1 MAKERKLTEEE
12 IKKYNRKNRGKITGG
27 TTSKKDGITFTFVD
41 PDEKATKKAKKLEE
55 QEAGLIGYK
64 EPVKKK
70 DGGEVN
76 GKKKKPKGRS
86 NLPPGIAI
94 NTGFRKLGKELTPEQ
109 KRRSKKVTNVA
120 LGAVNPI
127 GTAGARIARRSIDR
141 AAIKGFTRAKQKKN
155 A

>member
-55 QEAGLIGYK
+55 QAAGLIGYK

-94 NTGFRKLGKELTPEQ
+94 TTGFREQKERTPAQ
-109 KRRSKKVTNVA
+109 KRRAKKVTNVA

-127 GTAGARIARRSIDR
+127 GTAGARIARRAIDG

>member
-1 MAKERKLTEEE
+1 MAKERKITEEE

-55 QEAGLIGYK
+55 QAAGLIGYK

-76 GKKKKPKGRS
+76 GKKKKPK
-86 NLPPGIAI
+86 
-94 NTGFRKLGKELTPEQ
+94 RKLPATTAAMVRPRGLEMGVQSLSPAQ
-109 KRRSKKVTNVA
+109 KRKVKKITET
-120 LGAVNPI
+120 LNPI

>member
-27 TTSKKDGITFTFVD
+27 TTSKKDGITFMFLD

-55 QEAGLIGYK
+55 QAAGLIGYK

-76 GKKKKPKGRS
+76 GKKKKPKRT
-86 NLPPGIAI
+86 LPATTAAMVIPR
-94 NTGFRKLGKELTPEQ
+94 TKELTPAQ

-127 GTAGARIARRSIDR
+127 GTAGAKIARRSIDG
-141 AAIKGFTRAKQKKN
+141 AAVKGFTRAKQKKN

>member
-55 QEAGLIGYK
+55 QAAGLIGYK

-70 DGGEVN
+70 DGGEV
-76 GKKKKPKGRS
+76 KRKTPKGVA
-86 NLPPGIAI
+86 L
-94 NTGFRKLGKELTPEQ
+94 TGGSYLNGYENPKTKRKV
-109 KRRSKKVTNVA
+109 KKVTET
-120 LGAVNPI
+120 LNPI